1 MHITVNEKASFH
13 CRIHGLEF
21 QYPADWHGR
30 NLHSPGCPICML
42 EENLAIKE
50 ALALERK
57 QKNCLLDAIEI
68 KQNGEG
74 PSISVVYDN

>member
-1 MHITVNEKASFH
+1 
-13 CRIHGLEF
+13 
-21 QYPADWHGR
+21 
-30 NLHSPGCPICML
+30 ML